1 MEGMV
6 SSVTS
11 VISVARSFVVCALV
25 AAITGGCA
33 TGVGAPV
40 FDRTSEPRG
49 GAVTKPAKPSP
60 KIAPRPGDPRPEF
73 HTVSKGDTLYSIALD
88 HGLDHRE
95 LAQWNGITDPGVI
108 RVGQQLRLRP
118 PESTAAPLRGTP
130 GVEGRPLGDGPVAA
144 GSGVKTQPKAVRVPY
159 SDQAYKQ
166 LAAVKP
172 EPEARPDPGPAA
184 GAAAG
189 ADGIQW
195 AWPVSGKV
203 VNSFNGTTVKGI
215 GIAGKLGQPVL
226 ASAPG
231 RVIFSGTATGTLGRL
246 GKLIVIKHNETFVSV
261 YAYNR
266 ELLVK
271 EGQSVARGQRIAEM
285 GTAEADQVKLHFEIR
300 RFGNPVDPIKLLP
313 PA

>member
-1 MEGMV
+1 LL
-6 SSVTS
+6 
-11 VISVARSFVVCALV
+11 CAAIAV
-25 AAITGGCA
+25 AAGCA
-33 TGVGAPV
+33 TGTGAPV
-40 FDRTSEPRG
+40 FDRTSESRPAPG
-49 GAVTKPAKPSP
+49 KPAAAVKA
-60 KIAPRPGDPRPEF
+60 APRPGDTRPEF
-73 HTVSKGDTLYSIALD
+73 HTVGKGDTLYSIALD
-88 HGLDHRE
+88 HGLDYRE

-108 RVGQQLRLRP
+108 RAGQQLRLRSP
-118 PESTAAPLRGTP
+118 DSAASAPLKAAP
-130 GVEGRPLGDGPVAA
+130 GVEGRPLGEAPAVA
-144 GSGVKTQPKAVRVPY
+144 GGNVKTQPRAVRAPY
-159 SDQAYKQ
+159 SDQTYKQ

-172 EPEARPDPGPAA
+172 DAEAKADPRPPAVPGTSE
-184 GAAAG
+184 
-189 ADGIQW
+189 DGIQW

-203 VNSFNGTTVKGI
+203 VNNFNGTTVKGI

-231 RVIFSGTATGTLGRL
+231 RVIFSGTATGSLGRL

-271 EGQSVARGQRIAEM
+271 EGQNVARGQKIAEM
-285 GTAEADQVKLHFEIR
+285 GAADAAQVKLHFEIR

>member
-1 MEGMV
+1 MEDRV

-11 VISVARSFVVCALV
+11 VLSVARSFVACALA
-25 AAITGGCA
+25 AAITAGCA

-40 FDRTSEPRG
+40 VDRTPGTRG
-49 GAVTKPAKPSP
+49 GAAAKPALKTV
-60 KIAPRPGDPRPEF
+60 PRPGDARPEF
-73 HTVSKGDTLYSIALD
+73 HTVGKGDTLYSIALD
-88 HGLDHRE
+88 HGLEYRD

-108 RVGQQLRLRP
+108 RAGQQLRLRP
-118 PESTAAPLRGTP
+118 PDSAAAPLRAAP
-130 GVEGRPLGDGPVAA
+130 GVEGRPLGEGPAAA
-144 GSGVKTQPKAVRVPY
+144 GSNVKTQPKAVRAPY
-159 SDQAYKQ
+159 SDHTYKQ

-172 EPEARPDPGPAA
+172 DAEAKADPRPLAGPAA
-184 GAAAG
+184 SE
-189 ADGIQW
+189 DGIQW
-195 AWPVSGKV
+195 AWPVSGRV
-203 VNSFNGTTVKGI
+203 VNAFNGTTVKGI
-215 GIAGKLGQPVL
+215 GITGKLGQPVL

-231 RVIFSGTATGTLGRL
+231 RVIFSGMATGSLGRL